1 MPTITP
7 PKPRSLSAKRQQ
19 ATTDQLRKY
28 HAEGLRIDV
37 ICGEQNCDVRTAIR
51 RAKSKLS
58 ESAAYKA
65 WRFARQADQAEL
77 QLMLEPDN
85 GTPLTRA
92 HADALLSVKQ
102 SARRQK
108 LIRQATRE
116 GWSTAELRRAI
127 GIANAARSTSGRKF
141 HLPKNRKEVCRG
153 LQFQLDRPGRYVG
166 QVLQR
171 AIDGSLPLSDDDRKV
186 LAQLQAQLTATI
198 SHFNKPEPEN

>member
-37 ICGEQNCDVRTAIR
+37 ICGEQDCDDRTAIR
-51 RAKSKLS
+51 QSKSKFS

-65 WRFARQADQAEL
+65 LRFARQADQAEL
-77 QLMLEPDN
+77 QLMLEPQE
-85 GTPLTRA
+85 GSPLTRA
-92 HADALLSVKQ
+92 HADALLFVKQ
-102 SARRQK
+102 KARRQK
-108 LIRQATRE
+108 LIRQATRK
-116 GWSTAELRRAI
+116 GWSAAELRREI
-127 GIANAARSTSGRKF
+127 GIANVARSTSGRKF
-141 HLPKNRKEVCRG
+141 HLPKNRGEVCRG
-153 LQFQLDRPGRYVG
+153 LQFQLDRPGRYVR

-171 AIDGSLPLSDDDRKV
+171 AIDGAISLSDDDRRV

-198 SHFNKPEPEN
+198 SHFNKPEPKN